1 MTATDATFRD
11 LLDRDDLL
19 LAPGV
24 SDPLEATIA
33 ARAGAEAI
41 YISGNAV
48 ATAVHGGPDIGL
60 TTMTETVDRV
70 REIAGAVDLPV
81 FCDADTGYGNA
92 LNVFRT
98 VREFERAG
106 AAGLHVEDQR
116 APKKCGH
123 FDGKR
128 LLPADEMVG
137 KLEAAVDAREDDAFA
152 VVARTDAVAVEG
164 LEGAID
170 RARTYVEAGADGV
183 FVDAPETEAQLA
195 EIGDRLADV
204 PLVVNL
210 PYGGTSPMLPA
221 ERVADLGYD
230 LMLFATTAQKAKL
243 RLLEDVYSRL
253 LETGD
258 ERDLV
263 DDLATWDD
271 RDAVTDRETWRERER
286 RYAGAESEPDR
297 EA

>member
-1 MTATDATFRD
+1 MTASDATFRD
-11 LLDRDDLL
+11 LFTRDDVL

-24 SDPLEATIA
+24 SDALEATIA
-33 ARAGAEAI
+33 ERAGAEAL
-41 YISGNAV
+41 YVSGNAL
-48 ATAVHGGPDIGL
+48 ATAVHGGPDLGL

-106 AAGLHVEDQR
+106 TAGLHIEDQR

-128 LLPADEMVG
+128 LVPTDEMVG
-137 KLEAAVDAREDDAFA
+137 KLEAATDARGDDSFV

-164 LEGAID
+164 IDAAID
-170 RARTYVEAGADGV
+170 RARTYVDAGADGI

-210 PYGGTSPMLPA
+210 PYGGKSPMLPA
-221 ERVADLGYD
+221 ERVAEMGYD
-230 LMLFATTAQKAKL
+230 LLLFATTAQKAKL
-243 RLLEDVYSRL
+243 RLLEEVYSRL
-253 LETGD
+253 VETGD
-258 ERDLV
+258 ERDLI
-263 DDLATWDD
+263 DRLATWED
-271 RDAVTDRETWRERER
+271 RDDVTDLEAWRERER
-286 RYAGAESEPDR
+286 RYAGGRPADR
-297 EA
+297 E

>member
-1 MTATDATFRD
+1 MTASDATFRD
-11 LLDRDDLL
+11 LFTRDDIL

-24 SDPLEATIA
+24 SDALEATIA
-33 ARAGAEAI
+33 ERADAEAL
-41 YISGNAV
+41 YVSGNAV
-48 ATAVHGGPDIGL
+48 STAVHGGPDVGL

-70 REIAGAVDLPV
+70 RQIANAVDRPV

-92 LNVFRT
+92 LNVHRT

-106 AAGLHVEDQR
+106 AAGVHIEDQR

-128 LLPADEMVG
+128 LVPTDEMVG
-137 KLEAAVDAREDDAFA
+137 KLEAAADAREDETFV

-164 LEGAID
+164 IESAID
-170 RARTYVEAGADGV
+170 RARTYVDAGADGI

-210 PYGGTSPMLPA
+210 PYGGKSPMHPA
-221 ERVADLGYD
+221 ERVAEMGYD
-230 LMLFATTAQKAKL
+230 LLLFATTAQKAKL
-243 RLLEDVYSRL
+243 RLLEEVYSRL
-253 LETGD
+253 VETGD
-258 ERDLV
+258 ERGLV
-263 DDLATWDD
+263 DRLATWED
-271 RDAVTDRETWRERER
+271 RNDVTDLEAWRERER
-286 RYAGAESEPDR
+286 RYAGGRLADR
-297 EA
+297 E

>member
-1 MTATDATFRD
+1 MTAADATFRD
-11 LLDRDDLL
+11 LLSRDDPL

-24 SDPLEATIA
+24 SDALEATLA
-33 ARAGAEAI
+33 ERAGAEAL
-41 YISGNAV
+41 YVSGNAL
-48 ATAVHGGPDIGL
+48 ATAVHGGPDLGL

-81 FCDADTGYGNA
+81 FCDADAGYGNA

-106 AAGLHVEDQR
+106 AAGVHIEDQR

-128 LLPADEMVG
+128 LVPTDEMVG
-137 KLEAAVDAREDDAFA
+137 KLEAATDARADGSFV

-164 LEGAID
+164 IDAAID
-170 RARTYVEAGADGV
+170 RARAYVDAGADGA
-183 FVDAPETEAQLA
+183 FIDAPESEAQLA

-221 ERVADLGYD
+221 ERVAELGYD
-230 LMLFATTAQKAKL
+230 ALLFATTAQKAKL
-243 RLLEDVYSRL
+243 RLLEEVYSHL

-258 ERDLV
+258 ERELV
-263 DDLATWDD
+263 DRLATWDD
-271 RDAVTDRETWRERER
+271 RDEVTDRETWRERER
-286 RYAGAESEPDR
+286 RYAGAESDR
-297 EA
+297 ST

>member
-1 MTATDATFRD
+1 MTAADAAFRD
-11 LLDRDDLL
+11 LLARDDLL

-24 SDPLEATIA
+24 SDPLEAKIA

-41 YISGNAV
+41 YVSGNAV
-48 ATAVHGGPDIGL
+48 ATAVHGGPDVGL
-60 TTMTETVDRV
+60 TTMTETAEQVRRIAAAVDR
-70 REIAGAVDLPV
+70 PV

-92 LNVFRT
+92 LNAYRT

-106 AAGLHVEDQR
+106 AAGVHIEDQR

-128 LLPADEMVG
+128 LLPAGEMVG
-137 KLEAAVDAREDDAFA
+137 KLEAALDAREDDAFA

-195 EIGDRLADV
+195 EIGDRLGDV

-221 ERVADLGYD
+221 ERVAELGYD

-243 RLLEDVYSRL
+243 RLLEDVYSQL

-263 DDLATWDD
+263 DRLGTWAD
-271 RDAVTDRETWRERER
+271 RDAVTDRETWRDRER
-286 RYAGAESEPDR
+286 RYADADAE
-297 EA
+297 